1 MNGPKQLR
9 EAGQSIWLD
18 NVRKGLFTE
27 GTLERYIRDL
37 AVTGVTS
44 NPSILAKAI
53 TDGDEYDEA
62 IMANVS
68 RGVIDPEEL
77 VFALALEDLV
87 SRV

>member
-62 IMANVS
+62 IMANV
-68 RGVIDPEEL
+68 
-77 VFALALEDLV
+77 
-87 SRV
+87 